1 MFEKFN
7 FKDLFVLDMANNH
20 QGSLEHGLNIIEQH
34 SLAIEKF
41 GVKAGIKFQFRNL
54 PEFVH
59 PDDQLKTENKHVPRF
74 LSTRLDWEDYAKLL
88 AEVHRKKLLAICT
101 PFDEYSVEKIAEL
114 EFDVIKIASCS
125 AKDWPLIEK
134 VAATG
139 LPIIASTGGL
149 CLKDV
154 DKLVSFLHHRGC
166 DFALM
171 HCVSVYPTPSN
182 LCNLSTISEFRSRYD
197 GLTVGWSTHED
208 QDAILPI
215 AIAKSLGAEMFERH
229 IGVETPD
236 ISLNAYSSNPLQ
248 TEKWLAAYS
257 ETLDILGIPDRS
269 NITSSE
275 EAALDSL
282 KRGVFAKTDLEEG
295 SHVSADDVYFAFPYS
310 EGQISSGEF
319 KPGITTKG
327 VKCDTALT
335 PANYNV
341 HVDKD
346 QASIDVIKHAIHSVK
361 ALLSKAN
368 VSLHHNFSTEY
379 SHHYGI
385 NRFFDVGTTLI
396 TVVNREYA
404 KKILVQLPG
413 QSHPLHMHK
422 LKEETFLVLNGML
435 DIELDGTTYNL
446 RAGEQITVM
455 PGVWHQF
462 KSESGCVFEEIS
474 TTAYPNDSYYRDPAI
489 VNLTSDQRKTKV
501 DHWGRFVID
510 KQIKNSLSDAS

>member
-7 FKDLFVLDMANNH
+7 FKELFVLDMANNH
-20 QGSLEHGLNIIEQH
+20 QGSIEHGLNIIEQH
-34 SLAIEKF
+34 SRVIEKS
-41 GVKAGIKFQFRNL
+41 GVRAGIKFQFRNL

-59 PDDQLKTENKHVPRF
+59 PDDQQRTENKHVPRF
-74 LSTRLDWEDYAKLL
+74 LSTKLNWEDYKKLV
-88 AEVHRKKLLAICT
+88 AEVHRKNLLAICT
-101 PFDEYSVEKIAEL
+101 PFDEYSVEKIVEL
-114 EFDVIKIASCS
+114 GFDVIKVASCS

-134 VAATG
+134 VAETG

-149 CLKDV
+149 TLKDV
-154 DKLVSFLHHRGC
+154 DKLVSYLHHKGC

-171 HCVSVYPTPSN
+171 HCVSVYPTPSD
-182 LCNLSTISEFRSRYD
+182 LCNLSTISEFRARYN
-197 GLTVGWSTHED
+197 GIPVGWSTHED

-236 ISLNAYSSNPLQ
+236 ISLNAYSSTPFQ
-248 TEKWLAAYS
+248 TEKWIAAYL
-257 ETLDILGIPDRS
+257 ETLSILGLSDRS
-269 NITSSE
+269 NVTPGE

-282 KRGVFAKTDLEEG
+282 KRGVFAKMDFEEG
-295 SHVSADDVYFAFPYS
+295 THVTSDDIYFAFPYR

-319 KPGITTKG
+319 KPGIITKDI
-327 VKCDTALT
+327 KCNAALN
-335 PANYNV
+335 PANFNPD
-341 HVDKD
+341 VDDD
-346 QASIDVIKHAIHSVK
+346 QASIEVIKHAIHSVK

-368 VSLHHNFSTEY
+368 VKLHHNFSTEY
-379 SHHYGI
+379 SHHYGVAK
-385 NRFFDVGTTLI
+385 FFEVGTTLI

-422 LKEETFLVLNGML
+422 LKEETFLVLTGNL

-462 KSESGCVFEEIS
+462 KSETGCVFEEIS
-474 TTAYPNDSYYRDPAI
+474 TTAYPTDSYYRDPKI
-489 VNLTSDQRKTKV
+489 INLTSDQRKTKV

-510 KQIKNSLSDAS
+510 KQLRGY